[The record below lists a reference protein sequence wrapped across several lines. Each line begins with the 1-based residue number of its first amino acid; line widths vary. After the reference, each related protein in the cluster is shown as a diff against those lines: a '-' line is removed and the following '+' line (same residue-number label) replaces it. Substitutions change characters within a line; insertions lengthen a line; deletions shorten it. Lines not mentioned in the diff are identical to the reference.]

1 MSVVILVPPPQHN
14 HVIHRTSVAYH
25 ATPRTFQ
32 TSFLIDH
39 VSKHVANDDQALRR
53 LTLQAVSITPNH
65 PSSSQLTCSSVYTTS
80 VSSTSPFPNPKF
92 LSLVT
97 QPGKADGYK
106 ESSEEARR
114 EHATDAETIGATND
128 WSGQKRVQ
136 PNSSTPDKPKGPAT
150 VGDDHGVP
158 SQRRRREGVRG
169 APRLL
174 IEAHGDEREAA
185 SALPNATRHPTNA
198 APSTATAHQSARSSA
213 MLTSRPHHLRGGS
226 RARGGR
232 PRRGQGGTRGRARSY
247 RARARSQGREL
258 TPTIPTS
265 PTRHP
270 SAISS
275 ATPRPRH
282 TSPPRRRRRSTQTP
296 TARMRLR
303 RTTASSASLKCGTG
317 ERGATEEPQ
326 EVINATPNVGCN
338 VSHADEDTTSRSE
351 PSMVANMPLPPQ
363 RRGGTHALEL
373 DIPFTMVTATHRR
386 TMTPT

>member
-1 MSVVILVPPPQHN
+1 VILVPPPQHN
-14 HVIHRTSVAYH
+14 PVIH
-25 ATPRTFQ
+25 
-32 TSFLIDH
+32 
-39 VSKHVANDDQALRR
+39 
-53 LTLQAVSITPNH
+53 
-65 PSSSQLTCSSVYTTS
+65 TTS
-80 VSSTSPFPNPKF
+80 PTRDADVTDQLCRAEYYRRFSRTPTTFHRSVFILCSQTMCTVTTILFPSTSPFPNPKF

>member
-14 HVIHRTSVAYH
+14 PVIH
-25 ATPRTFQ
+25 
-32 TSFLIDH
+32 
-39 VSKHVANDDQALRR
+39 
-53 LTLQAVSITPNH
+53 
-65 PSSSQLTCSSVYTTS
+65 TTS
-80 VSSTSPFPNPKF
+80 PTRDADVTDQLCRAEYYRRFSRTPTTFHRSVFILCSQTMCTVTTILFPSTSPFPNPKF